1 MQNGIKK
8 FVSILMNIRIYIT
21 EIFCGEY
28 SDKKRP
34 WMSNEHSNDDS
45 DQFRP
50 LRRIKVYAIDR
61 NIYDNQ
67 NR

>member
-1 MQNGIKK
+1 MEKGIKK
-8 FVSILMNIRIYIT
+8 FVSIFMNILVFFADIIYRP
-21 EIFCGEY
+21 Y

-34 WMSNEHSNDDS
+34 RAGNKRSGDDS
-45 DQFRP
+45 LEFRP

-67 NR
+67 N